1 MVDNI
6 KNNPEASQLA
16 KAEKMK
22 LKEELNKLENSI
34 SQKENNLL
42 FFAKSKNANSM
53 LDDVKKQLENE
64 KAQAQILK
72 DKIKKLVF

>member
-1 MVDNI
+1 
-6 KNNPEASQLA
+6 
-16 KAEKMK
+16 
-22 LKEELNKLENSI
+22 
-34 SQKENNLL
+34 L